1 MNYVEHNKNTLF
13 TSSIICYH
21 YINEMCTL
29 LQLCKKECGWIPDLT
44 LFHVR
49 GQYIVTNIG
58 HESICFTRTMN
69 TYKVCVTVNLYTHVS
84 TRVYKRSSFPCLRQV
99 PKFHELCDLP
109 IVDKSYKLGTLRQCS
124 DSVDEMFRVIM
135 ANRLSQR
142 QSPKFDEG

>member
-1 MNYVEHNKNTLF
+1 MDPRPHSLP
-13 TSSIICYH
+13 
-21 YINEMCTL
+21 CTGTIHCD
-29 LQLCKKECGWIPDLT
+29 QHWTRK
-44 LFHVR
+44 R
-49 GQYIVTNIG
+49 
-58 HESICFTRTMN
+58 SICFTRTMN
-69 TYKVCVTVNLYTHVS
+69 TYKVCVTVNLYTHLS